1 MRKQEKGC
9 KLSRRHRGIF
19 AADDNNADV
28 SKAEII
34 LLDNR
39 KNDYHGKLEKYKKTF
54 SICEVHGMVT
64 VLLNY

>member
-1 MRKQEKGC
+1 
-9 KLSRRHRGIF
+9 L
-19 AADDNNADV
+19 DNADV

-39 KNDYHGKLEKYKKTF
+39 KNDYQGKLEKYKKTF